1 MFLNVV
7 ILSMSVTH
15 VDLSWVEI
23 LSNWGRGLSHMTSIL
38 NFWSIIFDTI

>member
-23 LSNWGRGLSHMTSIL
+23 FVQLGAWSQSHDFHFKFLVHNI
-38 NFWSIIFDTI
+38 